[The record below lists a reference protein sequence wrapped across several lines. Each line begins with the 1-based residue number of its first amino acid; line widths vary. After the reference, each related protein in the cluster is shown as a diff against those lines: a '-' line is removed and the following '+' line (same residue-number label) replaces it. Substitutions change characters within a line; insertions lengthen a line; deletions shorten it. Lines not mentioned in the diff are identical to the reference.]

1 MAKENEHEFD
11 EEEWQASG
19 AGGPSFEFEEATGEP
34 QFEPR
39 DADRGAAESSGY
51 ERAWRE
57 AEPPR
62 ASYSAHARRPGRP
75 DAEERQWAM
84 IGHAAGAASLVV
96 TGGTAGWLVPLIIW
110 LIRRDQGG
118 FAAEQ
123 AKEALNFQI
132 TTFLLVLIALP
143 LMCIAVGFLIIWAI
157 PICSLIFSI
166 IGAVRTWEGEAYDY
180 PINFRIL

>member
-1 MAKENEHEFD
+1 MENENETEFD
-11 EEEWQASG
+11 EEEWQASS

-39 DADRGAAESSGY
+39 DAGRGAAPSSEH

-57 AEPPR
+57 AEAP
-62 ASYSAHARRPGRP
+62 YSAQARRPGRP
-75 DAEERQWAM
+75 DAEERRWAM
-84 IGHAAGAASLVV
+84 IGHAAGAVSLVA
-96 TGGTAGWLVPLIIW
+96 TAGAAGWLVPLVIW
-110 LIRRDQGG
+110 LVRKDQGG

-132 TTFLLVLIALP
+132 TTFLLVLIAAP
-143 LMCIAVGFLIIWAI
+143 LMCVGIGFLILISI